1 MHSQLVASLGNT
13 SPPLPGGFEV
23 FGRFWSVEARLG
35 AGSSATV
42 FQVSPG
48 SGAAPTAVKEFLRDL
63 QSGEYGFWK
72 ERTTLEEL
80 QGHRNIVSLY
90 GVFTNALSAGGP
102 TYCLLLELLDVSVS
116 ELLLHCSHQGSS
128 MWMIQ
133 LCARDILE
141 ALSFIHREGY
151 VHADLKPRNV
161 MWSANEE
168 CFKLIDFGLSFKE
181 GLQDV
186 KYIQTDGYR
195 APEAELQNRLAQT
208 GQQSHTGCTSAVD
221 LWSLGILLLEM
232 FSGTKLKHVVT
243 AQEWKVTQREGFPLF
258 SCSTPTSGFTQIIT
272 RV

>member
-1 MHSQLVASLGNT
+1 MGGGSRRRLRAETQTGNVTVSAEVMHSQLVASLGNT

-181 GLQDV
+181 GLQ
-186 KYIQTDGYR
+186 R
-195 APEAELQNRLAQT
+195 APMQ
-208 GQQSHTGCTSAVD
+208 GQKCPVMAVPSPTD
-221 LWSLGILLLEM
+221 RGM
-232 FSGTKLKHVVT
+232 HV
-243 AQEWKVTQREGFPLF
+243 APGHQA
-258 SCSTPTSGFTQIIT
+258 
-272 RV
+272 RVQQ